1 MLTAMRKRFR
11 ESWDIIRHFLAVRSL
26 LDLLGVTGMIL
37 GILVGF
43 LSWLWT
49 HFTGMSWPEMVT
61 IITVLGTCTTI
72 CIVFIR
78 IYRRVLAA
86 ESHAAETSKASLI
99 SSSPPLTDVKGPEI
113 VVDYLYS
120 ENSKDNHDQ
129 NRPLV
134 LRNISNE
141 QAYNVQVLPLETE
154 FGRIQWVPPLIP
166 YIEGKKEL
174 NVFADLTGT
183 GTSPLFTRRIPDF
196 LFKSYR
202 DSSVE
207 ELFGVKTFRLG
218 IRYKGV
224 GPEVFETTC
233 ELLFRPWKKR
243 TSIGRTERKI
253 LRSVSQSG

>member
-26 LDLLGVTGMIL
+26 LDLLGVKGIIL
-37 GILVGF
+37 GVLVGF
-43 LSWLWT
+43 FSWLWT
-49 HFTGMSWPEMVT
+49 LFTRMAWPERVT
-61 IITVLGTCTTI
+61 IITVLVTCTTI

-86 ESHAAETSKASLI
+86 ESHTAETPKATLI
-99 SSSPPLTDVKGPEI
+99 SSSPSLTDVKGPEI
-113 VVDYLYS
+113 VADYLYS
-120 ENSKDNHDQ
+120 ENSKDKHDQ

-154 FGRIQWVPPLIP
+154 FGRIQWEPSLIP
-166 YIEGKKEL
+166 YFESKKER
-174 NVFADLTGT
+174 NVFAELTGT
-183 GTSPLFTRRIPDF
+183 GASPLFTRRIPDF
-196 LFKSYR
+196 LFSSYR

-253 LRSVSQSG
+253 LPSDSER